1 MGKSEAGDAKK
12 AEKKAKKRAKKEEKK
27 RLKEAKR
34 AAKEAKKLK
43 KEKKRKEK
51 KPKREENIGNGTSA
65 EVGISAYLA
74 RLPQSEHLDKK
85 VFQRKKMELT
95 VSVLPAALANITE
108 SLEDSVRQMLMK
120 YQKNV
125 GVLLEFENL
134 RRKGNSGHGKILGE
148 LPYLHYE
155 VSFDGLVF
163 SPEIGSKVCGICECI
178 FLSRKQQIFYIK

>member
-12 AEKKAKKRAKKEEKK
+12 SEKKAKKRAKKEAKK
-27 RLKEAKR
+27 KLKEAKR

-43 KEKKRKEK
+43 KEKKHKEKSKEK
-51 KPKREENIGNGTSA
+51 KPKREENIGNRASA

-108 SLEDSVRQMLMK
+108 SLEESVRQMIMK

-134 RRKGNSGHGKILGE
+134 RRKGNNGHGKILGE

-163 SPEIGSKVCGICECI
+163 SPEIGSKVCRICDCI
-178 FLSRKQQIFYIK
+178 